1 MNIPA
6 LDPETVACQVGADG
20 IEYLV
25 GHAERI
31 CAYEERRIE
40 LTNQGP
46 IASLLEEHR
55 HLALED
61 SRLVAL
67 LREAPPSGDRL
78 RLLRRAIFCWTLTIG
93 LAASGFALAILTLAP
108 YRLGSKSWLYAVGVS
123 ILTPFLIDQVLSHWP
138 VLQKFL
144 TPVAA
149 AAGLA
154 GLMLFAAI
162 RGNLLGQEL
171 RDNQASSV
179 VLDDADP
186 SQQAPAP
193 QTDFYASTVPLLQ
206 LAFLLLAFS
215 IEVGSGIALFE
226 ARRSKPNDCED
237 WGALRREL
245 RDVHS
250 RRGRVIQTAI
260 ALRNA
265 PAIFAARF
273 HRDFYLAMLTN
284 AARKALP
291 RVLFAVAVASA
302 LGASPARAQVGQDVV
317 VALDLTGS
325 VDIAGPDGKSD
336 FQKDVDGVAR
346 LLAQTPTGSRVT
358 VIGITDASF
367 SLPYILMQARVGTDP
382 GYFGERLGAAR
393 NELVRVWKVRS
404 AHLTPSFRHS
414 DILGAME
421 LASQIFAE
429 EKASRRELIL
439 LSDMR
444 QHDAALNLESS
455 APLPKFSAV
464 ANRCAPT
471 PDLGKVRVT
480 VLGAGGEGQS
490 TAYWSGLKAFWADY
504 FRSSGAVLETYSAL
518 RQFPAGP

>member
-6 LDPETVACQVGADG
+6 LDPETVAGQVGADG
-20 IEYLV
+20 VENLV
-25 GHAERI
+25 THAEQI
-31 CAYEERRIE
+31 CNYEERRIE

-55 HLALED
+55 HLAAEET
-61 SRLVAL
+61 RLVAL

-78 RLLRRAIFCWTLTIG
+78 RLLRRAIFCWTLTIV
-93 LAASGFALAILTLAP
+93 LAASGFALTILTLAP
-108 YRLGSKSWLYAVGVS
+108 YRLGSKSWLYALGVS

-186 SQQAPAP
+186 SPQAPAP

-206 LAFLLLAFS
+206 LAFLFLAFS

-237 WGALRREL
+237 WSALRREL
-245 RDVHS
+245 RDVRG
-250 RRGRVIQTAI
+250 RRARVIQTAI
-260 ALRNA
+260 ALRNE

-291 RVLFAVAVASA
+291 RVLVAVAIASA
-302 LGASPARAQVGQDVV
+302 LGGSPARAQVGQDVV

-325 VDIAGPDGKSD
+325 VEIAGPDGKSD
-336 FQKDVDGVAR
+336 FQKDIDAVAR
-346 LLAQTPTGSRVT
+346 LLAQTQTGTRVT

-367 SLPYILMQARVGTDP
+367 SLPYILMQARVGTDS

-429 EKASRRELIL
+429 EKASRKELIV

-444 QHDAALNLESS
+444 QNTAALNLETPT
-455 APLPKFSAV
+455 ALPEFSAV
-464 ANRCAPT
+464 RRRCGPI
-471 PDLGKVRVT
+471 PDLGGVHVV
-480 VLGAGGEGQS
+480 VLGAGGEGRS
-490 TAYWSGLKAFWADY
+490 TAYWANLKAFWTEYFQRVGADLK
-504 FRSSGAVLETYSAL
+504 AYSAL
-518 RQFPAGP
+518 RQMP